1 MGEGIMERSQR
12 ARIIAEQ
19 VVNTA
24 NKKHYGWLE
33 KMQTLIDAP
42 FPGVLILLLVG
53 VVTGFMAGMLG
64 IGGAI
69 IMVPAL
75 IYILG
80 FSQHMAQGTSL
91 AVMLPPIGIIAA
103 YNYWKAGQVD
113 IKVAIIL
120 IITFLLGSYF
130 GSKLAINLPQAT
142 LKKIFAILL
151 LLVATKML
159 FTK

>member
-1 MGEGIMERSQR
+1 MS
-12 ARIIAEQ
+12 
-19 VVNTA
+19 VT
-24 NKKHYGWLE
+24 
-33 KMQTLIDAP
+33 TL
-42 FPGVLILLLVG
+42 LILLLVG

-64 IGGAI
+64 IGGAL

-130 GSKLAINLPQAT
+130 GSKLATTLPQAT
-142 LKKIFAILL
+142 LRKIFAILL
-151 LLVATKML
+151 LLVATRML